1 MESVRK
7 ALWFMEGRFGGE
19 VSLDELSQAAGISRC
34 HFAHVFA
41 RATGQSAMR
50 YMRGRRLSEAARVL
64 ANGGHDILSV
74 ALDFGYGSHEAFT
87 RAFRDQFGLTPES
100 VRAQRHIDN
109 VNLVEAIKM
118 DDGVIT
124 TLAPP
129 RIEERGLLLIAGLG
143 GKYSSDTHQNIPALW
158 QRLQPHLGHVPG
170 QVFPGG
176 GGKGGRTFGVCYNMD
191 DDCSFDYLAGVEV
204 SGFSGLPAEFA
215 RLRIP
220 PSGTPYLRTAN
231 TFQPCMTSSRRSGQN
246 GFPSRATWP
255 SMRLTSNITARNS
268 TGEQAW
274 AVTKSGYRSRLS
286 FAPSG
291 TPGLPVFD
299 RKDRSC
305 AYSFHTGYQAGRS
318 AQGESGPRV
327 RCSLMKSHYHLVLR
341 SAEGASRRT
350 LQRLT
355 SVGRVL
361 ERPSTRRLRRRLRT
375 RSSSRQAVTPNR
387 NLL

>member
-1 MESVRK
+1 
-7 ALWFMEGRFGGE
+7 MEGRFGGE

-170 QVFPGG
+170 QVFPGR

-204 SGFSGLPAEFA
+204 SGFSGLPAEFE

-220 PSGTPYLRTAN
+220 PQRYAVFTHREHV
-231 TFQPCMTSSRRSGQN
+231 
-246 GFPSRATWP
+246 
-255 SMRLTSNITARNS
+255 S
-268 TGEQAW
+268 TMHDV
-274 AVTKSGYRSRLS
+274 VTTIWTKWLPESGYVAVD
-286 FAPSG
+286 APNFEYYDEE
-291 TPGLPVFD
+291 FD
-299 RKDRSC
+299 GR
-305 AYSFHTGYQAGRS
+305 TGMGGYQIWI
-318 AQGESGPRV
+318 PI
-327 RCSLMKSHYHLVLR
+327 K
-341 SAEGASRRT
+341 T
-350 LQRLT
+350 
-355 SVGRVL
+355 
-361 ERPSTRRLRRRLRT
+361 
-375 RSSSRQAVTPNR
+375 
-387 NLL
+387 